1 MANSNAVTA
10 RAESASCGR
19 GNSLWSN
26 RWLWLALG
34 AATLIGGAALNWSW
48 LVAAGALPVLFAA
61 LPCVAMCAL
70 HLCMRNNGKGE
81 SQNAKPST

>member
-1 MANSNAVTA
+1 MTNSSLVTA
-10 RAESASCGR
+10 RGGSATCDR
-19 GNSLWSN
+19 DNSLWNN

-34 AATLIGGAALNWSW
+34 AVALIGGAALNWSW
-48 LVAAGALPVLFAA
+48 LVAAGVLPILFAA

-81 SQNAKPST
+81 SQNAKPSA